1 MSRLFVLHTETLVYL
16 PLFIWIIV
24 GVNNWVMRTKA
35 GQGISGYRWLVLFA
49 SLLAFIMYGFALQSV
64 PPLLQHFRNIF
75 AVNEP
80 TAGLLMSMV
89 LIPGIVL
96 ALPVGIIV
104 ARYGF
109 RKLGFLSVLTIA
121 AGSLI
126 MAFSSSFPV
135 ALAARLI
142 IGFGGGL
149 LSVGIPSI
157 VPQWFEHR
165 EMGKAMG
172 IFAVGM
178 PIATTAAFFVAPVLA
193 ESFGWQSP
201 FYTAVI
207 LSIVS
212 AVFFWAT
219 VREGPLKSQATKVK
233 FSEAFQAFR
242 NREIWKVGLVWMFFN
257 MVAIGFLTWAPT
269 LFVTFKG
276 LTPVSASVAASLLM
290 IANFFFVPL
299 YGWASDKVGRR
310 KPFIIAG
317 PIFMALS
324 LYAISY
330 ATGIALPIS
339 IFILGAAAGAVP
351 PLVMAITAQTLPPKL
366 AGMGFGVVTFWQS
379 IGATFAA
386 PIIGYFLQITQSLP
400 LTFFGLSIFA
410 FCGAAVA
417 LTIRTK

>member
-1 MSRLFVLHTETLVYL
+1 
-16 PLFIWIIV
+16 
-24 GVNNWVMRTKA
+24 MRNKA
-35 GQGISGYRWLVLFA
+35 ERGISGYRWVVLFA

-64 PPLLQHFRNIF
+64 PPLLQHFRTIF
-75 AVNEP
+75 NVNEP
-80 TAGLLMSMV
+80 TAGLLMSIV
-89 LIPGIVL
+89 LIPGIFL
-96 ALPVGIIV
+96 ALPVGILV
-104 ARYGF
+104 DRYGF
-109 RKLGFLSVLTIA
+109 RKLGFLSVLTVA

-135 ALAARLI
+135 ALVARLI

-178 PIATTAAFFVAPVLA
+178 PIATTAAFFAAPVLA
-193 ESFGWQSP
+193 QSFGWQSP
-201 FYTAVI
+201 FYVAVLI
-207 LSIVS
+207 SIVS
-212 AVFFWAT
+212 AVFFWVT
-219 VREGPLKSQATKVK
+219 VRDGPLRTHATKANL
-233 FSEAFQAFR
+233 SETWQAFR
-242 NREIWKVGLVWMFFN
+242 NREVWKVSLVWMFFN

-269 LFVTFKG
+269 LFVMFKG
-276 LTPVSASVAASLLM
+276 LTPVSASVAASLIM

-299 YGWASDKVGRR
+299 YGWASDKLGRR

-330 ATGIALPIS
+330 ATGISLPVS

-366 AGMGFGVVTFWQS
+366 AGTGFGVVTFWQNL
-379 IGATFAA
+379 GATLTA
-386 PIIGYFLQITQSLP
+386 PIIGYFLQVTQSLP

-417 LTIRTK
+417 LTVRTK